1 MSHNRFLTV
10 LKHVSAGEEFE
21 ADVCETALAAPSEM
35 NVRFLRAPAQGDVGS
50 STTEIA
56 DRLGVA
62 TDYGQKY
69 RKRLIDAGVIE
80 PCGWGRVRT
89 CVPLLKGYLG
99 ERGR

>member
-21 ADVCETALAAPSEM
+21 ADVCETTLAAPSEM
-35 NVRFLRAPAQGDVGS
+35 DVRFLRAPAQDDVGS

-56 DRLGVA
+56 DRLGVT

-99 ERGR
+99 KRGR

>member
-69 RKRLIDAGVIE
+69 RKRLIDVGVSG
-80 PCGWGRVRT
+80 PFGWGRVRT
-89 CVPLLKGYLG
+89 CVPLIKGYLG
-99 ERGR
+99 KRGR